1 MYNLDAEKSVL
12 GCCLLEESA
21 VDAVAGAGLAAKDFF
36 SEANRA
42 VYKAI
47 VEAAAGGDFIDSIT
61 VSQVLSDMGVYEQAG
76 GVQYLDHLVSITPN
90 ADNALAYAEIVIEWS
105 GRRRIQAMADTLTEM
120 VREGASKKALIS
132 AASDALSAEVGVG
145 GDSGI
150 HGVKEAIARAIEHLD
165 TQFNRTDKE
174 WSTGLLDLD
183 KLIRPEDSRIY
194 AVIGDT
200 GSGKT
205 TLAQTIA
212 EASLKDGIPV
222 YYVSL
227 EMPVHHMMN
236 RFIASAGSIERAF
249 LKNPRDFKNSDEEF
263 RKIAPAMNIIKSYNL
278 TIDDYQVQ
286 DAETVSARVKG
297 WLRKVRKDDQKRRAM
312 LIVDYL
318 GLMDIP
324 GRDLVNELGEVS
336 KKLKRLTNETGI
348 CTLMLA
354 QVNREVSKRPD
365 KRPHKSDIRDSGKI
379 ENDMDGIIAVYRDD
393 YYHEDSQ
400 DKGLAEILVR
410 KNRDGETGM
419 IKCRANLR
427 YSRFENLAHGYD
439 SY

>member
-1 MYNLDAEKSVL
+1 MYNIDAEKSVL

-21 VDAVAGAGLAAKDFF
+21 FDAVVSAGISSKDFF
-36 SEANRA
+36 SEANRS
-42 VYKAI
+42 VFKAI
-47 VEAAAGGDFIDSIT
+47 AESAAAGEFIDSVT
-61 VSQVLSDMGVYEQAG
+61 VAQVLRDMGSYEASG
-76 GVQYLDHLVSITPN
+76 GVEYLDHLISITPN
-90 ADNALAYAEIVIEWS
+90 ADNAVAYAEIVVEWS

-120 VREGASKKALIS
+120 IREGASKKALIS
-132 AASDALSAEVGVG
+132 TASDVLSEEVGVG

-150 HGVKEAIARAIEHLD
+150 HGVKEAVARSLEYID
-165 TQFNRTDKE
+165 QKYNSTQSQ

-183 KLIRPEDSRIY
+183 HLIRPEDSRIY
-194 AVIGDT
+194 AIIGDT

-212 EASLKDGIPV
+212 EASLRDGVPV

-236 RFIASAGSIERAF
+236 RFISSAGNVERGF
-249 LKNPRDFKNSDEEF
+249 LKDPKTFKNSDEQMM
-263 RKIAPAMNIIKSYNL
+263 KIAPALNVIKGYEL
-278 TIDDYQVQ
+278 TIDDSQVQ

-297 WLRKVRKDDQKRRAM
+297 WLRKIRKDDPTRRAM
-312 LIVDYL
+312 LVVDYL

-365 KRPHKSDIRDSGKI
+365 RRPHKSDIRDSGKI
-379 ENDMDGIIAVYRDD
+379 ENDMDGIIAVYRDE
-393 YYHEDSQ
+393 YYNEDSQ
-400 DKGLAEILVR
+400 DKGIAEILVR

-427 YSRFENLAHGYD
+427 YSKFENLSYGYD
-439 SY
+439 